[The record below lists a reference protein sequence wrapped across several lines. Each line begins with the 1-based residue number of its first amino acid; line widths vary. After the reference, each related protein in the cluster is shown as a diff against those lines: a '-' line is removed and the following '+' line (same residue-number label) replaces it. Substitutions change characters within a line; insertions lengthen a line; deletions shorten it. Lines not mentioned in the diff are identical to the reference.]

1 MIRTAQFDA
10 FETCSV
16 QVTRYRKSHT
26 RLQTHAP
33 KALHTVAESFIDK
46 LNMCHGFAF
55 ML

>member
-1 MIRTAQFDA
+1 MIRTGQFDA
-10 FETCSV
+10 FESRPV

-26 RLQTHAP
+26 RLKTHAP